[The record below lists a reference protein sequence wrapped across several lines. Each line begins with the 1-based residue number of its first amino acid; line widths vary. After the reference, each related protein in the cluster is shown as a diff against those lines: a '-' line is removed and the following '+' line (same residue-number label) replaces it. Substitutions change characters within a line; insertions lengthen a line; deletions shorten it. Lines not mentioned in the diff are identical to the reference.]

1 MKKRIYIVGGVSVI
15 ATVGGS
21 SRRCNTFSVGTT
33 RATAPQGSR
42 FAPTLG

>member
-1 MKKRIYIVGGVSVI
+1 MKKRIYIVGGALVV

-21 SRRCNTFSVGTT
+21 SLRCNTFSVGITLG
-33 RATAPQGSR
+33 TAPQGSR